1 MNSFLMWTI
10 ALCAILGGIDKI
22 FGNRFGLGK
31 HFDAGFS
38 LIGPIVSGMVGI
50 QCLSPLISKALQL
63 TIAPLFR
70 FAGLDPS
77 ILAGIL
83 PIDMGGYPLAVD
95 MAADPVIGLFSGIF
109 IASTFGCTMIFTIPV
124 GYSMMRDEC
133 RPDFIHGIM
142 SGLIILPVTLV
153 LAALFSGI
161 DLLYAVGQSLPII
174 LLSLILAWGMKKA
187 PARMASAFT
196 VLAKIIQAVSIIG
209 ILAGLVEYLTGFKL
223 LPGILPLSEALLNAA
238 LCGIMLIGSLPL
250 AEIMTRIFRKPL
262 RLLETR
268 IGMQDRG
275 ITGMLLSLVSVA
287 AGLGLMTEMKK
298 RDVMVNAAFL
308 VSAASVFGPHLGICT
323 ANVPEMTAA
332 LVFSKLG
339 GAIITIAFIY
349 LTQLRGRTGRS
360 A

>member
-124 GYSMMRDEC
+124 
-133 RPDFIHGIM
+133 HGIM

-209 ILAGLVEYLTGFKL
+209 ILAGLIEYLTGFKL